1 MTTTTDTT
9 PAATET
15 PATETPAT
23 ETPKTPRKG
32 KGNTKAKGKGKA
44 RKAKASKDES
54 HPDKRASVVPNKY
67 KARYAKTHDSNG
79 DDLAEAMRAAT
90 TDEHG
95 DTDIDAILRIGKQ
108 NGIDAAKR
116 WGHLRNRDG
125 SVNVGMIRMNLG
137 NCLRG
142 LHRQGQDIKIGS
154 KTIKGVKQPQAES
167 KAKKAA

>member
-1 MTTTTDTT
+1 MTTATDTT
-9 PAATET
+9 SPA
-15 PATETPAT
+15 PATT
-23 ETPKTPRKG
+23 EAKKARKPRAQK
-32 KGNTKAKGKGKA
+32 KAAKAKGRKSKQA
-44 RKAKASKDES
+44 RKASGDEES
-54 HPDKRASVVPNKY
+54 DDKRASVVPRKY

-79 DDLAEAMRAAT
+79 DGIAEAMREHT

-95 DTDIDAILRIGKQ
+95 DTDVEAILKVGKQ

-142 LHRQGQDIKIGS
+142 LHRQGIDIKIGT
-154 KTIKGVKQPQAES
+154 KAIKGQKQVEQ
-167 KAKKAA
+167 KKAA

>member
-1 MTTTTDTT
+1 MTTATDTT
-9 PAATET
+9 TSAT
-15 PATETPAT
+15 PATT
-23 ETPKTPRKG
+23 EAKHARKPRAQRKAAKG
-32 KGNTKAKGKGKA
+32 KAKGKRGKKA
-44 RKAKASKDES
+44 RKTDDEDS
-54 HPDKRASVVPNKY
+54 DDKRASVVPSKY

-79 DDLAEAMRAAT
+79 DGIAEAMRAAT
-90 TDEHG
+90 TDESG
-95 DTDIDAILRIGKQ
+95 DTNIDDILRIGKQ

-142 LHRQGQDIKIGS
+142 LHRQGTDIKIGT
-154 KTIKGVKQPQAES
+154 KVVKGMKQAEA